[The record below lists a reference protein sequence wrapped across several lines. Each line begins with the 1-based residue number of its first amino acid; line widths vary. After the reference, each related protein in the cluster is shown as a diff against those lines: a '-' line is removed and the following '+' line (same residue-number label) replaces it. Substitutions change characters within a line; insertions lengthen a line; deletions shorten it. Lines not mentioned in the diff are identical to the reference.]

1 MASSSPLPA
10 KRCSKEVLPRRK
22 FTPEEDSQLR
32 VLVDK
37 IGTKTWDEIAQFL
50 PDRTARQCRDRYQ
63 NYLVGSLVTRPWTP
77 EEDALLIEKF
87 HQMGPKWVAI
97 GKLLSGRSGNNVK
110 NRWYK
115 HLCKLAVPAL
125 GQVHQRPPAEP
136 NPTGQNPTGITEVDW
151 ATLFIA
157 PDPAPDNAGADWY
170 TGFAIDGRLF

>member
-1 MASSSPLPA
+1 MASPSPLSA

-22 FTPEEDSQLR
+22 FTADEDNQLR

-63 NYLVGSLVTRPWTP
+63 NYLVGSLVTRAWTP
-77 EEDALLIEKF
+77 EEDALLVEKF

-115 HLCKLAVPAL
+115 HICKVAVPAL
-125 GQVHQRPPAEP
+125 GFNPMFYRPQA
-136 NPTGQNPTGITEVDW
+136 PTEQKPTAITETDW
-151 ATLFIA
+151 TTLFVA
-157 PDPAPDNAGADWY
+157 PEPAPDSAGPDW
-170 TGFAIDGRLF
+170 FAIGDPLF